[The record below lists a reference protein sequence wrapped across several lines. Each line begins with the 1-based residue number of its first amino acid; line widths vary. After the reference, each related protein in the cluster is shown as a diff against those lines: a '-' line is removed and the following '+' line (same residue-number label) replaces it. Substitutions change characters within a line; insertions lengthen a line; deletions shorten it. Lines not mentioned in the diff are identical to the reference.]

1 MWLQPLSPPVAQ
13 PCTWQ
18 LDRPNLSS
26 HHPPKKLRMNLPI
39 DPPSVPDAARRLK
52 RGACH
57 PARNLT
63 ALRSPGFHGNKV
75 ASG

>member
-1 MWLQPLSPPVAQ
+1 
-13 PCTWQ
+13 
-18 LDRPNLSS
+18 
-26 HHPPKKLRMNLPI
+26 MNLPI